1 MFDCSRTM
9 DNVDEIWKGSD
20 GVADYKNSDG
30 LLEVVDGKP
39 LLYAKAGME
48 AMKNTLIVARPEKD
62 EKPLE

>member
-1 MFDCSRTM
+1 MVRTLSGYSLKSPSDEVMFDCSRTM

-39 LLYAKAGME
+39 LL
-48 AMKNTLIVARPEKD
+48 
-62 EKPLE
+62 